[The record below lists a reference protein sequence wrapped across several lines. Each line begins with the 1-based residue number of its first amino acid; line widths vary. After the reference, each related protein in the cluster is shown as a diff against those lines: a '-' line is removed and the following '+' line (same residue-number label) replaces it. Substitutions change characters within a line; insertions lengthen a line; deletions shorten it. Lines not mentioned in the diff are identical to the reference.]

1 MKTIRKRESAQDIHF
16 YMTGSERDS
25 FTYIRTEKEPPY
37 DDIVRVECSPYG
49 MAHWAL
55 QYSELVEI
63 LEPES
68 LREDIKSKI
77 KALNEKYSL

>member
-1 MKTIRKRESAQDIHF
+1 M
-16 YMTGSERDS
+16 
-25 FTYIRTEKEPPY
+25 
-37 DDIVRVECSPYG
+37 RVECSPYG

-55 QYSELVEI
+55 QYSELVEV

-68 LREDIKSKI
+68 LREDIKIKI

>member
-1 MKTIRKRESAQDIHF
+1 MKAIRKESPSRIYILHDWF
-16 YMTGSERDS
+16 GDS
-25 FTYIRTEKEPPY
+25 FTYIRTETKPPY

-49 MAHWAL
+49 MVHWAL
-55 QYSELVEI
+55 QYSELVEVF
-63 LEPES
+63 EPES

>member
-1 MKTIRKRESAQDIHF
+1 
-16 YMTGSERDS
+16 
-25 FTYIRTEKEPPY
+25 
-37 DDIVRVECSPYG
+37 
-49 MAHWAL
+49 MAWHTWAL
-55 QYSELVEI
+55 QYSELVEV